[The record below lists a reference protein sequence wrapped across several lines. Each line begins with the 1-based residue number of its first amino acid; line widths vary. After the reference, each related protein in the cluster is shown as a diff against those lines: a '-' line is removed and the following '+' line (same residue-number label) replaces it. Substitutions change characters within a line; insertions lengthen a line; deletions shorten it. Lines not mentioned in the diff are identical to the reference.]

1 VRGHG
6 EVAGLGERFRRRGWG
21 LVVAALVVASGCAG
35 SSRTA
40 DDYVLKAVNTAEAV
54 HSAVETVRLGI
65 DAAEHDRAFLPYLS
79 RLFGDAEEDAGAAA
93 MTFES
98 VQPPDGASDALR
110 EELGTLLDAA
120 DDSLS
125 AVRIAIRR
133 EDVDAVVARQQELAD
148 LSDALEAFI
157 TRNGG

>member
-1 VRGHG
+1 MS
-6 EVAGLGERFRRRGWG
+6 RRQA
-21 LVVAALVVASGCAG
+21 LPSTLALLAAVLVVASGCAG

-54 HSAVETVRLGI
+54 RSSVETVRLGI
-65 DAAEHDRAFLPYLS
+65 EAAERDRAFLPYLS
-79 RLFGDAEEDAGAAA
+79 RLFGDAEEDAGSAA

-110 EELGTLLDAA
+110 DELGTLLDAA

-133 EDVDAVVARQQELAD
+133 EDVDAVVARSQELAD